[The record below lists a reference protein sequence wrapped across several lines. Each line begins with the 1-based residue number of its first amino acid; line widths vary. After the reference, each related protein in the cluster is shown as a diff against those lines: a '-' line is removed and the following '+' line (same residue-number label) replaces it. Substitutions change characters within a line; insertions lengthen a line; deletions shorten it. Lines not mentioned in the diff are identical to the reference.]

1 MAKKSTAAI
10 LAGLGILAAVYLGR
24 PKVTAIEKE
33 PIPFTV
39 PEPVPQPV
47 PIPFLDLNIAK
58 DYLEDVYGKLFKQS
72 GTVRQLTSESRSKLE
87 REVALFNAKYRTYA
101 NTGRKNPS
109 QVGVGW
115 AIQYADKY
123 GFGKLIEYES
133 VPRFE
138 EI

>member
-72 GTVRQLTSESRSKLE
+72 GTV
-87 REVALFNAKYRTYA
+87 
-101 NTGRKNPS
+101 
-109 QVGVGW
+109 
-115 AIQYADKY
+115 
-123 GFGKLIEYES
+123 
-133 VPRFE
+133 
-138 EI
+138 